1 MSYKVLSLKYR
12 PQNFLEVVGQEHV
25 TQTLINAFIKDR
37 VGQGYIFTGP
47 RGVGKTTTARIL
59 AKGLNCKDSKNGNPC
74 NKCTI
79 CNEITEYRNLDVLE
93 IDGASNRGIEEIRNL
108 RELIKFA
115 PMNSSYKIFIIDEV
129 HMLTNQAFNAL
140 LRTLE
145 EPPSHGKFIMCTT
158 DIHKVP
164 DTIISRC
171 QRFDFNRIS
180 INDIKESINS
190 ILLKEK
196 FESDVESVDAIA
208 TKSEGSMRDAL
219 SILDQVIA
227 FSDSKINFKD
237 VQNIL
242 GLVSSE
248 IYFRLTDSI
257 KDKNAELL
265 LETLTNIRQN
275 GIPIAD
281 LVKGLN
287 VHIRNLMYASL
298 NDGINILDIN
308 KDLKNEYIES
318 SKLWDIRDLLRI
330 TEVIND
336 LEVNINRSNQPYIMF
351 EITALKLLEM
361 DQTVFIEDL
370 LNQSAENVDISE
382 KKNKVTN
389 NNDTKIKVE
398 KNPEVDAKESDL
410 LDANDTMNKTDKNND
425 IDVNINDVKENN
437 VDRLKSKNNI
447 EEDIS
452 SPDIDFIKTEWIK
465 IVTMVTNIRTSIG
478 IVMEHSAPI
487 KIEKNILHVEVYN
500 QPKFSL
506 DLLNKNKQIIEE
518 IASKQ
523 LNKIVVLNF
532 LEVHEENKNS
542 DSNNN
547 ISTVNENKDDNT
559 DAMDSVIELFDGE
572 ILR

>member
-25 TQTLINAFIKDR
+25 TQTLVNAFKKDR

-59 AKGLNCKDSKNGNPC
+59 AKALNCKDSTNGNPC
-74 NKCTI
+74 NTCSI

-145 EPPSHGKFIMCTT
+145 EPPAHGKFIMCTT

-180 INDIKESINS
+180 ISDIKESINS
-190 ILLKEK
+190 ILSKEK
-196 FESDVESVDAIA
+196 LQSDIESIEAIA
-208 TKSEGSMRDAL
+208 AKAEGSMRDAL
-219 SILDQVIA
+219 SVLDQVIA

-237 VQNIL
+237 VEKIL
-242 GLVSSE
+242 GIVSSE
-248 IYFRLTDSI
+248 VYFRFTDSI
-257 KDKNAELL
+257 KDKKSKLL
-265 LETLTNIRQN
+265 LDTVAEIRTS
-275 GIPIAD
+275 GIPID
-281 LVKGLN
+281 DVVKGLN

-298 NDGINILDIN
+298 DEGINILEMTD
-308 KDLKNEYIES
+308 DLKKEYIES

-330 TEVIND
+330 SELIND
-336 LEVNINRSNQPYIMF
+336 LEVNIKKSNQPYIMF
-351 EITALKLLEM
+351 ELTSLKLLEM

-370 LNQSAENVDISE
+370 LNQSVVSDTSQ
-382 KKNKVTN
+382 KKNEIIN
-389 NNDTKIKVE
+389 SKI
-398 KNPEVDAKESDL
+398 D
-410 LDANDTMNKTDKNND
+410 ND
-425 IDVNINDVKENN
+425 IDQDEEVEKKEPDKLKEDHEVNLNSNKENEVIEDSIT
-437 VDRLKSKNNI
+437 VDIEDIKNNWSEI
-447 EEDIS
+447 IS
-452 SPDIDFIKTEWIK
+452 
-465 IVTMVTNIRTSIG
+465 MVTNVRTSIG
-478 IVMEHSAPI
+478 IVMEHSKPI
-487 KIEKNILHVEVYN
+487 EIKKNILSVGIHN

-506 DLLNKNKQIIEE
+506 DLLKNNKEIVEGIINK
-518 IASKQ
+518 KM
-523 LNKIVVLNF
+523 NKKFALKF
-532 LEVHEENKNS
+532 LELNDEIKSVKIDTDSSKDVKNEDNHS
-542 DSNNN
+542 D
-547 ISTVNENKDDNT
+547 T
-559 DAMDSVIELFDGE
+559 MDSVIELFDGE

>member
-25 TQTLINAFIKDR
+25 TQTLVNAFKKDR

-59 AKGLNCKDSKNGNPC
+59 AKALNCKDSTNGNPC
-74 NKCTI
+74 NACSI

-145 EPPSHGKFIMCTT
+145 EPPPHGKFIMCTT

-180 INDIKESINS
+180 ISDIKESINS
-190 ILLKEK
+190 ILSKEK
-196 FESDVESVDAIA
+196 LQSDTESIEAIA
-208 TKSEGSMRDAL
+208 AKAEGSMRDAL
-219 SILDQVIA
+219 SVLDQVIA

-237 VQNIL
+237 VEKIL
-242 GLVSSE
+242 GIVSSE
-248 IYFRLTDSI
+248 VYFRFTDSI
-257 KDKNAELL
+257 KDKNSKLL
-265 LETLTNIRQN
+265 LDTVTEIRTS
-275 GIPIAD
+275 GIPID
-281 LVKGLN
+281 DVVKGLN

-298 NDGINILDIN
+298 DEGINILEMSD
-308 KDLKNEYIES
+308 DLKKEYIES

-330 TEVIND
+330 SEVIND
-336 LEVNINRSNQPYIMF
+336 LEVNVKKSNQPYIMF
-351 EITALKLLEM
+351 ELTSLKLLEM
-361 DQTVFIEDL
+361 DQTVLIEDL
-370 LNQSAENVDISE
+370 LNQSVVSDTSQ
-382 KKNKVTN
+382 KKNEVINSKID
-389 NNDTKIKVE
+389 NDFDQDEKVE
-398 KNPEVDAKESDL
+398 KKESVKLKEDHEVNL
-410 LDANDTMNKTDKNND
+410 NSNKENEVIEDSIAVDVDDIKNNWSE
-425 IDVNINDVKENN
+425 I
-437 VDRLKSKNNI
+437 
-447 EEDIS
+447 IS
-452 SPDIDFIKTEWIK
+452 
-465 IVTMVTNIRTSIG
+465 MVTNVRTSIG
-478 IVMEHSAPI
+478 IVMEHSKPI
-487 KIEKNILHVEVYN
+487 EIKKNILSVGIHN

-506 DLLNKNKQIIEE
+506 DLLKNNKEIVEDII
-518 IASKQ
+518 
-523 LNKIVVLNF
+523 NKIMNKKVVPKF
-532 LEVHEENKNS
+532 SEVNDEIKSIKIDTDSAKHVKNEDINS
-542 DSNNN
+542 D
-547 ISTVNENKDDNT
+547 T
-559 DAMDSVIELFDGE
+559 MDSVIELFDGE

>member
-25 TQTLINAFIKDR
+25 TQTLVNAFKKDR

-79 CNEITEYRNLDVLE
+79 CDEITEYRNLDVLE

-108 RELIKFA
+108 RELIKFT
-115 PMNSSYKIFIIDEV
+115 PMNSLYKIFIIDEV

-145 EPPSHGKFIMCTT
+145 EPPPHGKFIMCTT
-158 DIHKVP
+158 EIHKVP

-180 INDIKESINS
+180 INHIKESINS

-196 FESDVESVDAIA
+196 IESDVESVEAIA
-208 TKSEGSMRDAL
+208 SKSEGSMRDAL

-227 FSDSKINFKD
+227 FSESKINFKD
-237 VQNIL
+237 VENIL

-265 LETLTNIRQN
+265 LETLTEIRKG
-275 GIPIAD
+275 GIPVD
-281 LVKGLN
+281 DVVKGLN

-298 NDGINILDIN
+298 NDGVNILDISD
-308 KDLKNEYIES
+308 DLINEYIES
-318 SKLWDIRDLLRI
+318 SKLWDVRDLLRI

-336 LEVNINRSNQPYIMF
+336 LEVKISRSNQPYIMF

-370 LNQSAENVDISE
+370 LNQSPATTDFGE
-382 KKNKVTN
+382 KKNKVNN
-389 NNDTKIKVE
+389 NNDTPREVDKKIKVDTSKSDVLDNSDE
-398 KNPEVDAKESDL
+398 INKIDKNREVDTNISDDL
-410 LDANDTMNKTDKNND
+410 EDNADS
-425 IDVNINDVKENN
+425 
-437 VDRLKSKNNI
+437 LKSKNN
-447 EEDIS
+447 EEDVSIL
-452 SPDIDFIKTEWIK
+452 DIDFIKSEWLN

-478 IVMEHSAPI
+478 IVMEHSMPI
-487 KIEKNILHVEVYN
+487 KIEKNILKVGVYN

-506 DLLNKNKQIIEE
+506 DLINKNKQVIEE
-518 IASKQ
+518 ITSKQ
-523 LNKIVVLNF
+523 LKNTVVLNF
-532 LEVHEENKNS
+532 SEIHEEIEAPDANNEISKVNKNK
-542 DSNNN
+542 N
-547 ISTVNENKDDNT
+547 DNT

>member
-25 TQTLINAFIKDR
+25 TKTLVNAFKKER

-79 CNEITEYRNLDVLE
+79 CDEITEYRNLDVLE

-108 RELIKFA
+108 RELIKFS
-115 PMNSSYKIFIIDEV
+115 PMNSKYKIFIIDEV

-145 EPPSHGKFIMCTT
+145 EPPPHGKFIMCTT

-180 INDIKESINS
+180 INHIKESINS

-196 FESDVESVDAIA
+196 LESDVESVEAIA

-237 VQNIL
+237 VENIL

-257 KDKNAELL
+257 KDKNTELL
-265 LETLTNIRQN
+265 LETLTEIRKG
-275 GIPIAD
+275 GIPVGD
-281 LVKGLN
+281 VLKGLN

-298 NDGINILDIN
+298 NDGINILDMSD
-308 KDLKNEYIES
+308 DLKHEYIES
-318 SKLWDIRDLLRI
+318 SKLWDVRDLLRI

-361 DQTVFIEDL
+361 DQTIFIEDL
-370 LNQSAENVDISE
+370 LNQSTPATNFGE
-382 KKNKVTN
+382 KKNEVLNDNDSTVKVDSKTEVETSKS
-389 NNDTKIKVE
+389 DTLDTSDIVNKI
-398 KNPEVDAKESDL
+398 
-410 LDANDTMNKTDKNND
+410 DKNIKAD
-425 IDVNINDVKENN
+425 KTTPDEKEDNF
-437 VDRLKSKNNI
+437 DRLKSKKDNEADN
-447 EEDIS
+447 S
-452 SPDIDFIKTEWIK
+452 APDIDFIKDKWLN
-465 IVTMVTNIRTSIG
+465 IVSMVTNIRTSIG
-478 IVMEHSAPI
+478 IVLEHSMPI
-487 KIEKNILHVEVYN
+487 KTERNALQVGVYN

-506 DLLNKNKQIIEE
+506 DLLNKNKQVIEE

-523 LNKIVVLNF
+523 LNKTVVLNF
-532 LEVHEENKNS
+532 SEIHEEIENSDTNNELLTVNKNKN
-542 DSNNN
+542 DNN
-547 ISTVNENKDDNT
+547 

>member
-25 TQTLINAFIKDR
+25 TQTLVNAFKKDR

-59 AKGLNCKDSKNGNPC
+59 AKALNCKDSTNGNPC
-74 NKCTI
+74 NACSI

-180 INDIKESINS
+180 ISNIKESINS
-190 ILLKEK
+190 ILSKEK
-196 FESDVESVDAIA
+196 LQSDTESIEAIA
-208 TKSEGSMRDAL
+208 SKAEGSMRDAL
-219 SILDQVIA
+219 SVLDQVIA

-237 VQNIL
+237 VEKIL
-242 GLVSSE
+242 GIVSSE
-248 IYFRLTDSI
+248 VYFRFTDSI
-257 KDKNAELL
+257 KDKNSKLL
-265 LETLTNIRQN
+265 LDTVTEIRTS
-275 GIPIAD
+275 GIPID
-281 LVKGLN
+281 DVVKGLN

-298 NDGINILDIN
+298 DEGINILEMSD
-308 KDLKNEYIES
+308 DLKKEYIES

-330 TEVIND
+330 SEVIND
-336 LEVNINRSNQPYIMF
+336 LEVNVKKSNQPYIMF
-351 EITALKLLEM
+351 ELTSLKLLEM
-361 DQTVFIEDL
+361 DQTVLIEDL
-370 LNQSAENVDISE
+370 LNQSVVSDTSQ
-382 KKNKVTN
+382 KKNEVINSKID
-389 NNDTKIKVE
+389 NDIDQDEKVE
-398 KNPEVDAKESDL
+398 KKESVKL
-410 LDANDTMNKTDKNND
+410 KENHEVNLNSNKENEVIEDSIAVDVDDIKNNWSE
-425 IDVNINDVKENN
+425 I
-437 VDRLKSKNNI
+437 
-447 EEDIS
+447 IS
-452 SPDIDFIKTEWIK
+452 
-465 IVTMVTNIRTSIG
+465 MVTNVRTSIG
-478 IVMEHSAPI
+478 IVMEHSKPI
-487 KIEKNILHVEVYN
+487 EIKKNILSVGIHN

-506 DLLNKNKQIIEE
+506 DLLKNNKEIVEDII
-518 IASKQ
+518 
-523 LNKIVVLNF
+523 NKIMNKKVVLKF
-532 LEVHEENKNS
+532 SEVNDAIKSIKIDTDSAKHVKNEDNNS
-542 DSNNN
+542 D
-547 ISTVNENKDDNT
+547 T
-559 DAMDSVIELFDGE
+559 MDSVIELFDGE

>member
-25 TQTLINAFIKDR
+25 TQTLVNAFKKDR

-79 CNEITEYRNLDVLE
+79 CDEITEYRNLDVLE

-108 RELIKFA
+108 RELIKFT
-115 PMNSSYKIFIIDEV
+115 PMNSLYKIFIIDEV

-145 EPPSHGKFIMCTT
+145 EPPPHGKFIMCTT

-180 INDIKESINS
+180 INHIKESINS

-196 FESDVESVDAIA
+196 IESDVESVEAIA
-208 TKSEGSMRDAL
+208 AKSEGSMRDAL

-227 FSDSKINFKD
+227 FSESKINFKD
-237 VQNIL
+237 VENIL

-265 LETLTNIRQN
+265 LETLTEIRKG
-275 GIPIAD
+275 GIPVD
-281 LVKGLN
+281 DVVKGLN

-298 NDGINILDIN
+298 NDGVNILDISD
-308 KDLKNEYIES
+308 DLKNEYIES
-318 SKLWDIRDLLRI
+318 SKLWDVRDLLRI

-336 LEVNINRSNQPYIMF
+336 LEVKISRSNQPYIMF

-370 LNQSAENVDISE
+370 LNQSPATTDFGE
-382 KKNKVTN
+382 KKNKVNN
-389 NNDTKIKVE
+389 NNDTPREVDKKIKVDTSKSDVLDNSDE
-398 KNPEVDAKESDL
+398 INKIDKNREVDTNISDEL
-410 LDANDTMNKTDKNND
+410 EDNADS
-425 IDVNINDVKENN
+425 
-437 VDRLKSKNNI
+437 LKSKNN
-447 EEDIS
+447 EEDVTIL
-452 SPDIDFIKTEWIK
+452 DIDFIKSEWLN

-478 IVMEHSAPI
+478 IVMEHSMPI
-487 KIEKNILHVEVYN
+487 KIEKNILKVGVYN

-506 DLLNKNKQIIEE
+506 DLINKNKQVIEE
-518 IASKQ
+518 ITSKQ
-523 LNKIVVLNF
+523 LKNTVVLNF
-532 LEVHEENKNS
+532 SEIHEEIEAPDANNEVLKVNKNK
-542 DSNNN
+542 N
-547 ISTVNENKDDNT
+547 DNT

>member
-25 TQTLINAFIKDR
+25 TQTLINAFKKDR

-59 AKGLNCKDSKNGNPC
+59 AKALNCKDSTNGNPC
-74 NKCTI
+74 NTCSI

-180 INDIKESINS
+180 ISNIKESINS
-190 ILLKEK
+190 ILSKEK
-196 FESDVESVDAIA
+196 LQSDTESIEAIA
-208 TKSEGSMRDAL
+208 AKAEGSMRDAL
-219 SILDQVIA
+219 SVLDQVIA

-237 VQNIL
+237 VEKIL
-242 GLVSSE
+242 GIVSSE
-248 IYFRLTDSI
+248 VYFRFTDSI
-257 KDKNAELL
+257 KDKNSKLL
-265 LETLTNIRQN
+265 LDTVTEIRTS
-275 GIPIAD
+275 GIPID
-281 LVKGLN
+281 DVVKGLN

-298 NDGINILDIN
+298 DEGINILEMSD
-308 KDLKNEYIES
+308 DLKKEYIES

-330 TEVIND
+330 SEVIND
-336 LEVNINRSNQPYIMF
+336 LEVNVKKSNQPYIMF
-351 EITALKLLEM
+351 EITSLKLLEM
-361 DQTVFIEDL
+361 DQTVLIEDL
-370 LNQSAENVDISE
+370 LNQSVISDTSQ
-382 KKNKVTN
+382 KKNEVIN
-389 NNDTKIKVE
+389 SKI
-398 KNPEVDAKESDL
+398 D
-410 LDANDTMNKTDKNND
+410 ND
-425 IDVNINDVKENN
+425 IDQDEKVQKKESVKLKEDHEVNLNSNKENEVIEDSIA
-437 VDRLKSKNNI
+437 VDIDDIKNNWSEI
-447 EEDIS
+447 IS
-452 SPDIDFIKTEWIK
+452 
-465 IVTMVTNIRTSIG
+465 MVTNVRTSIG
-478 IVMEHSAPI
+478 IVMENSKPI
-487 KIEKNILHVEVYN
+487 EIKKNILSVGIHN

-506 DLLNKNKQIIEE
+506 DLLKNNKEIVEDII
-518 IASKQ
+518 
-523 LNKIVVLNF
+523 NKIMNKKVVLKF
-532 LEVHEENKNS
+532 SEVNDEIKSIKIDTDSAKHVTNEDNNS
-542 DSNNN
+542 D
-547 ISTVNENKDDNT
+547 T
-559 DAMDSVIELFDGE
+559 MDSVIELFDGE

>member
-25 TQTLINAFIKDR
+25 TQTLVNAFKKDR

-79 CNEITEYRNLDVLE
+79 CDEITEYRNLDVLE

-108 RELIKFA
+108 RELIKFV

-145 EPPSHGKFIMCTT
+145 EPPPHGKFIMCTT

-180 INDIKESINS
+180 INHIKESINS

-196 FESDVESVDAIA
+196 LESDVESVEAIA

-237 VQNIL
+237 VENIL

-257 KDKNAELL
+257 KDKNSELL
-265 LETLTNIRQN
+265 LETLTEIRKG
-275 GIPIAD
+275 GIPVD
-281 LVKGLN
+281 DVVKGLN

-298 NDGINILDIN
+298 NDGANILDISD
-308 KDLKNEYIES
+308 DLKNEYIES
-318 SKLWDIRDLLRI
+318 SKLWDVRDLLRI

-370 LNQSAENVDISE
+370 LNQSPVTTDFGE
-382 KKNKVTN
+382 KKNEVIN
-389 NNDTKIKVE
+389 DNDTVGKVDKKLEVNTSKSDELDNSDEINKI
-398 KNPEVDAKESDL
+398 
-410 LDANDTMNKTDKNND
+410 DKNSAVD
-425 IDVNINDVKENN
+425 MNISDGLEDNA
-437 VDRLKSKNNI
+437 DRLKSKDN
-447 EEDIS
+447 EGDVS
-452 SPDIDFIKTEWIK
+452 VLDIDFIKNEWLD

-478 IVMEHSAPI
+478 IVMEHSMPI
-487 KIEKNILHVEVYN
+487 KIEKNILEVGVYN

-506 DLLNKNKQIIEE
+506 DLINKNKQVIED
-518 IASKQ
+518 ITSKQ
-523 LNKIVVLNF
+523 LNNTVVLNF
-532 LEVHEENKNS
+532 SEIHEDIEAPDVNNDISKVNKNK
-542 DSNNN
+542 N
-547 ISTVNENKDDNT
+547 DNT

>member
-25 TQTLINAFIKDR
+25 TQTLVNAFKKDR

-59 AKGLNCKDSKNGNPC
+59 AKALNCKDSTNGNPC
-74 NKCTI
+74 NTCSI

-180 INDIKESINS
+180 ISDIKESINS
-190 ILLKEK
+190 ILSKEK
-196 FESDVESVDAIA
+196 LQSDTESIEAIA
-208 TKSEGSMRDAL
+208 AKAEGSMRDAL
-219 SILDQVIA
+219 SVLDQVIA

-237 VQNIL
+237 VEKIL
-242 GLVSSE
+242 GIVSSE
-248 IYFRLTDSI
+248 VYFRFTDSI
-257 KDKNAELL
+257 KDKNSKLL
-265 LETLTNIRQN
+265 LDTVTEIRTS
-275 GIPIAD
+275 GIPID
-281 LVKGLN
+281 DVVKGLN

-298 NDGINILDIN
+298 DEGVNILEMSD
-308 KDLKNEYIES
+308 DLKKEYIES

-330 TEVIND
+330 SEVIND
-336 LEVNINRSNQPYIMF
+336 LEVNVKKSNQPYIMF
-351 EITALKLLEM
+351 ELTSLKLLEM
-361 DQTVFIEDL
+361 DQTVLIEDL
-370 LNQSAENVDISE
+370 LNQSVVSDTSQ
-382 KKNKVTN
+382 KKNEVIN
-389 NNDTKIKVE
+389 SKI
-398 KNPEVDAKESDL
+398 D
-410 LDANDTMNKTDKNND
+410 ND
-425 IDVNINDVKENN
+425 IDQDEEVEKKESVKLKEDHEVNLNSNKENEVIEDSIA
-437 VDRLKSKNNI
+437 VDIDDIKNNWSEI
-447 EEDIS
+447 IS
-452 SPDIDFIKTEWIK
+452 
-465 IVTMVTNIRTSIG
+465 MVTNVRTSIG
-478 IVMEHSAPI
+478 IVMENSKPI
-487 KIEKNILHVEVYN
+487 EIKKNILSVGIHN

-506 DLLNKNKQIIEE
+506 DLLKNNKEIVEDII
-518 IASKQ
+518 
-523 LNKIVVLNF
+523 NKIMNKKVVLKF
-532 LEVHEENKNS
+532 SEVNDENKSIKIDTDSAKHVKNEDNNS
-542 DSNNN
+542 D
-547 ISTVNENKDDNT
+547 T
-559 DAMDSVIELFDGE
+559 MDSVIELFDGE

>member
-25 TQTLINAFIKDR
+25 TQTLVNAFKKDR

-79 CNEITEYRNLDVLE
+79 CDEITEYRNLDVLE

-108 RELIKFA
+108 RELIKFT
-115 PMNSSYKIFIIDEV
+115 PMNSLYKIFIIDEV

-145 EPPSHGKFIMCTT
+145 EPPPHGKFIMCTT

-180 INDIKESINS
+180 INHIKESINS

-196 FESDVESVDAIA
+196 IESDVESVEAIA
-208 TKSEGSMRDAL
+208 AKSEGSMRDAL

-227 FSDSKINFKD
+227 FSESKINFKD
-237 VQNIL
+237 VENIL

-265 LETLTNIRQN
+265 LETLTEIRKG
-275 GIPIAD
+275 GIPVD
-281 LVKGLN
+281 DVVKGLN

-298 NDGINILDIN
+298 NDGVNILDISD
-308 KDLKNEYIES
+308 DLKNEYIES
-318 SKLWDIRDLLRI
+318 SKLWDVRDLLRI

-336 LEVNINRSNQPYIMF
+336 LEVKISRSNQPYIMF

-370 LNQSAENVDISE
+370 LNQSPATTDFGE
-382 KKNKVTN
+382 KKNKLNN
-389 NNDTKIKVE
+389 NNDTPREVDKKIKVDTSKSDVLDNSDE
-398 KNPEVDAKESDL
+398 INKIDKNREVDTNISDDL
-410 LDANDTMNKTDKNND
+410 EDNADS
-425 IDVNINDVKENN
+425 
-437 VDRLKSKNNI
+437 LKSKNN
-447 EEDIS
+447 EEDVSIL
-452 SPDIDFIKTEWIK
+452 DIDFIKSEWLN

-478 IVMEHSAPI
+478 IVMEHSMPI
-487 KIEKNILHVEVYN
+487 KIEKNILKVGVYN

-506 DLLNKNKQIIEE
+506 DLINKNKQVIEE
-518 IASKQ
+518 ITSKQ
-523 LNKIVVLNF
+523 LKNTVVLNF
-532 LEVHEENKNS
+532 SEIHEEIEAPDANNVISKVNKNK
-542 DSNNN
+542 N
-547 ISTVNENKDDNT
+547 DNT

>member
-25 TQTLINAFIKDR
+25 TQTLVNAFKKDR

-59 AKGLNCKDSKNGNPC
+59 AKALNCKDSTNGNPC
-74 NKCTI
+74 NTCSI

-108 RELIKFA
+108 RELINFA

-180 INDIKESINS
+180 ISDIKESINS
-190 ILLKEK
+190 ILSKEK
-196 FESDVESVDAIA
+196 LQSDTESIEAIA
-208 TKSEGSMRDAL
+208 AKAEGSMRDAL
-219 SILDQVIA
+219 SVLDQVIA

-237 VQNIL
+237 VEKIL
-242 GLVSSE
+242 GIVSSE
-248 IYFRLTDSI
+248 VYFRFTDSI
-257 KDKNAELL
+257 KDKNSKLL
-265 LETLTNIRQN
+265 LDTVTEIRTS
-275 GIPIAD
+275 GIPID
-281 LVKGLN
+281 DVVKGLN

-298 NDGINILDIN
+298 DEGINILEMSD
-308 KDLKNEYIES
+308 DLKKEYIES

-330 TEVIND
+330 SEVIND
-336 LEVNINRSNQPYIMF
+336 LEVNVKKSNQPYIMF
-351 EITALKLLEM
+351 ELTSLKLLEM
-361 DQTVFIEDL
+361 DQTVLIEDL
-370 LNQSAENVDISE
+370 LNQSVISDTSQ
-382 KKNKVTN
+382 KKNEVINSKID
-389 NNDTKIKVE
+389 NDIDQDEKVE
-398 KNPEVDAKESDL
+398 KKESVKL
-410 LDANDTMNKTDKNND
+410 KENHEVNLNSNKENEVIEDSIAVDIDDIKNNWSE
-425 IDVNINDVKENN
+425 I
-437 VDRLKSKNNI
+437 
-447 EEDIS
+447 IS
-452 SPDIDFIKTEWIK
+452 
-465 IVTMVTNIRTSIG
+465 MVTNVRTSIG
-478 IVMEHSAPI
+478 IVMENSKPI
-487 KIEKNILHVEVYN
+487 EIKKNILSVGIHN

-506 DLLNKNKQIIEE
+506 DLLKNNKEIVEDII
-518 IASKQ
+518 
-523 LNKIVVLNF
+523 NKIMNKKVVLKF
-532 LEVHEENKNS
+532 SEVNDEIKSIKIDTDSAKHVKNEDNNS
-542 DSNNN
+542 D
-547 ISTVNENKDDNT
+547 T
-559 DAMDSVIELFDGE
+559 MDSVIELFDGE

>member
-25 TQTLINAFIKDR
+25 TQTLVNAFKKDR

-79 CNEITEYRNLDVLE
+79 CDEITEYRNLDVLE

-108 RELIKFA
+108 RELIKFT
-115 PMNSSYKIFIIDEV
+115 PMNSLYKIFIIDEV
-129 HMLTNQAFNAL
+129 HMLTNPAFNAL

-145 EPPSHGKFIMCTT
+145 EPPPHGKFIMCTT
-158 DIHKVP
+158 EIHKVP

-180 INDIKESINS
+180 INHIKESINS

-196 FESDVESVDAIA
+196 IESDVESVEAIA
-208 TKSEGSMRDAL
+208 SKSEGSMRDAL

-227 FSDSKINFKD
+227 FSESKINFKD
-237 VQNIL
+237 VENIL

-265 LETLTNIRQN
+265 LETLTEIRKG
-275 GIPIAD
+275 GIPVD
-281 LVKGLN
+281 DVVKGLN

-298 NDGINILDIN
+298 NDGVNILDISD
-308 KDLKNEYIES
+308 DLKNEYIES
-318 SKLWDIRDLLRI
+318 SKLWDVRDLLRI

-336 LEVNINRSNQPYIMF
+336 LEVKISRSNQPYIMF

-361 DQTVFIEDL
+361 DQTIFIEDL
-370 LNQSAENVDISE
+370 LNQSPVTTEFGE
-382 KKNKVTN
+382 KKNEVNN
-389 NNDTKIKVE
+389 NNDTPGKVDKKIK
-398 KNPEVDAKESDL
+398 
-410 LDANDTMNKTDKNND
+410 LDMSKTDVLNNSDEIDKIDKNREED
-425 IDVNINDVKENN
+425 TNISDDLDDNA
-437 VDRLKSKNNI
+437 DRLKSKDN
-447 EEDIS
+447 EEDVSIL
-452 SPDIDFIKTEWIK
+452 DIDFIKSEWLN

-478 IVMEHSAPI
+478 IVMEHSMPI
-487 KIEKNILHVEVYN
+487 KIEKNILKVGVYN

-506 DLLNKNKQIIEE
+506 DLINKNKQVIEE
-518 IASKQ
+518 ITSKQ
-523 LNKIVVLNF
+523 LKNTVVLNF
-532 LEVHEENKNS
+532 SEIHEEIEAPDANNEISKVNKNK
-542 DSNNN
+542 N
-547 ISTVNENKDDNT
+547 DNT

>member
-25 TQTLINAFIKDR
+25 TQTLVNAFKKDR

-59 AKGLNCKDSKNGNPC
+59 AKALNCKDSTNGNPC
-74 NKCTI
+74 NTCSI

-180 INDIKESINS
+180 ISDIKESINS
-190 ILLKEK
+190 ILSKEK
-196 FESDVESVDAIA
+196 LQSDTESIEAIA
-208 TKSEGSMRDAL
+208 AKAEGSMRDAL
-219 SILDQVIA
+219 SVLDQVIA

-237 VQNIL
+237 VEKIL
-242 GLVSSE
+242 GIVSSE
-248 IYFRLTDSI
+248 VYFRFTDSI
-257 KDKNAELL
+257 KDKNSKLL
-265 LETLTNIRQN
+265 LDTVTEIRTS
-275 GIPIAD
+275 GIPID
-281 LVKGLN
+281 DVVKGLN

-298 NDGINILDIN
+298 DEGVNILEMSD
-308 KDLKNEYIES
+308 DLKKEYIES

-330 TEVIND
+330 SEVIND
-336 LEVNINRSNQPYIMF
+336 LEVNVKKSNQPYIMF
-351 EITALKLLEM
+351 ELTSLKLLEM
-361 DQTVFIEDL
+361 DQTVLIEDL
-370 LNQSAENVDISE
+370 LNQSVISDTSQ
-382 KKNKVTN
+382 KKNEVINSKID
-389 NNDTKIKVE
+389 NDIDQDEKVE
-398 KNPEVDAKESDL
+398 KKESVKL
-410 LDANDTMNKTDKNND
+410 KEEHEVNLNSNKENEVIEDSIAVDIDDIKNNWSE
-425 IDVNINDVKENN
+425 I
-437 VDRLKSKNNI
+437 
-447 EEDIS
+447 IS
-452 SPDIDFIKTEWIK
+452 
-465 IVTMVTNIRTSIG
+465 MVTNVRTSIG
-478 IVMEHSAPI
+478 IVMENSKPI
-487 KIEKNILHVEVYN
+487 EIKKNILSVGIHN

-506 DLLNKNKQIIEE
+506 DLLKNNKEIVEDII
-518 IASKQ
+518 
-523 LNKIVVLNF
+523 NKIMNKKVVLKF
-532 LEVHEENKNS
+532 SEVNDEIKSIKIDTDSAKHVKNEDNNS
-542 DSNNN
+542 D
-547 ISTVNENKDDNT
+547 T
-559 DAMDSVIELFDGE
+559 MDSVIELFDGE

>member
-25 TQTLINAFIKDR
+25 TQTLVNAFKKDR

-59 AKGLNCKDSKNGNPC
+59 AKALNCKDSTNGNPC
-74 NKCTI
+74 NTCSI

-180 INDIKESINS
+180 ISDIKESINS
-190 ILLKEK
+190 ILSKEK
-196 FESDVESVDAIA
+196 LQSDTESIEAIA
-208 TKSEGSMRDAL
+208 AKAEGSMRDAL
-219 SILDQVIA
+219 SVLDQVIA

-237 VQNIL
+237 VEKIL
-242 GLVSSE
+242 GIVSSE
-248 IYFRLTDSI
+248 VYFRFTDSI
-257 KDKNAELL
+257 KDKNSKLL
-265 LETLTNIRQN
+265 LDTVTEIRTS
-275 GIPIAD
+275 GIPID
-281 LVKGLN
+281 DVVKGLN

-298 NDGINILDIN
+298 DEGINILEMSD
-308 KDLKNEYIES
+308 DLKKEYIES

-330 TEVIND
+330 SEVINN
-336 LEVNINRSNQPYIMF
+336 LEVNVKKSNQPYIMF
-351 EITALKLLEM
+351 ELTSLKLLEM
-361 DQTVFIEDL
+361 DQTVLIEDL
-370 LNQSAENVDISE
+370 LNQSVISDTSQ
-382 KKNKVTN
+382 KKNEVINSKID
-389 NNDTKIKVE
+389 NDIDQDEKVE
-398 KNPEVDAKESDL
+398 KKESVKL
-410 LDANDTMNKTDKNND
+410 KENHEVNLNSNKENEVIEDSIAVDIDDIKNNWSE
-425 IDVNINDVKENN
+425 I
-437 VDRLKSKNNI
+437 
-447 EEDIS
+447 IS
-452 SPDIDFIKTEWIK
+452 
-465 IVTMVTNIRTSIG
+465 MVTNVRTSIG
-478 IVMEHSAPI
+478 IVMEHSKPI
-487 KIEKNILHVEVYN
+487 EIKKNILSVGIHN

-506 DLLNKNKQIIEE
+506 DLLKNNKEIVEDII
-518 IASKQ
+518 
-523 LNKIVVLNF
+523 NKIMNKKVVLKF
-532 LEVHEENKNS
+532 SEVNDEIKSIKIDTDSAKHVKNEDINS
-542 DSNNN
+542 D
-547 ISTVNENKDDNT
+547 T
-559 DAMDSVIELFDGE
+559 MDSVIELFDGE

>member
-25 TQTLINAFIKDR
+25 TQTLVNAFKKDR
-37 VGQGYIFTGP
+37 VGQGYIFPGP

-59 AKGLNCKDSKNGNPC
+59 AKALNCIDSTYGNPC
-74 NKCTI
+74 NTCSI

-180 INDIKESINS
+180 ISDIKESINS
-190 ILLKEK
+190 ILSKEK
-196 FESDVESVDAIA
+196 LQSDTESIEAIA
-208 TKSEGSMRDAL
+208 AKAEGSMRDAL
-219 SILDQVIA
+219 SVLDQVIA

-237 VQNIL
+237 VEKIL
-242 GLVSSE
+242 GIVSSE
-248 IYFRLTDSI
+248 VYFRFTDSI
-257 KDKNAELL
+257 KDKNSKLL
-265 LETLTNIRQN
+265 LDTVTEIRTS
-275 GIPIAD
+275 GIPID
-281 LVKGLN
+281 DVVKGLN

-298 NDGINILDIN
+298 DEGINILEMSD
-308 KDLKNEYIES
+308 DLKKEYIES

-330 TEVIND
+330 SEVIND
-336 LEVNINRSNQPYIMF
+336 LEVNVKKSNQPYIMF
-351 EITALKLLEM
+351 ELTSLKLLEM
-361 DQTVFIEDL
+361 DQTVLIEDL
-370 LNQSAENVDISE
+370 LNQSVISDTSQ
-382 KKNKVTN
+382 KKN
-389 NNDTKIKVE
+389 
-398 KNPEVDAKESDL
+398 EVINSIID
-410 LDANDTMNKTDKNND
+410 ND
-425 IDVNINDVKENN
+425 IDQDEEVEKKESVKLKENHEVN
-437 VDRLKSKNNI
+437 LNSNKENEVIEDSIAVDVDDIKNNWSEI
-447 EEDIS
+447 IS
-452 SPDIDFIKTEWIK
+452 
-465 IVTMVTNIRTSIG
+465 MVTNVRTSIG
-478 IVMEHSAPI
+478 IVMENSKPI
-487 KIEKNILHVEVYN
+487 EIKKNILSVGIHN

-506 DLLNKNKQIIEE
+506 DLLKNNKEIVEDII
-518 IASKQ
+518 
-523 LNKIVVLNF
+523 NKIMNKKVVLKF
-532 LEVHEENKNS
+532 SEVNDEIKSIKIDTDSAKHVKNEDNNS
-542 DSNNN
+542 D
-547 ISTVNENKDDNT
+547 T
-559 DAMDSVIELFDGE
+559 MDSVIELFDGE

>member
-25 TQTLINAFIKDR
+25 TQTLVNAFKKDR

-59 AKGLNCKDSKNGNPC
+59 AKALNCKDSTNGNPC
-74 NKCTI
+74 NTCSI

-180 INDIKESINS
+180 ISDIKKSINS
-190 ILLKEK
+190 ILSKEK
-196 FESDVESVDAIA
+196 LQSDTESIEAIA
-208 TKSEGSMRDAL
+208 SKAEGSMRDAL
-219 SILDQVIA
+219 SVLDQVIA

-237 VQNIL
+237 VEKIL
-242 GLVSSE
+242 GIVSSE
-248 IYFRLTDSI
+248 VYFRFTDSI
-257 KDKNAELL
+257 KDKNSKLL
-265 LETLTNIRQN
+265 LDTVTEIRTS
-275 GIPIAD
+275 GIPID
-281 LVKGLN
+281 DVVKGLN

-298 NDGINILDIN
+298 DEGINILEMSD
-308 KDLKNEYIES
+308 DLKKEYIES

-330 TEVIND
+330 SEVIND
-336 LEVNINRSNQPYIMF
+336 LEVNVKKSNQPYIMF
-351 EITALKLLEM
+351 ELTSLKLLEM
-361 DQTVFIEDL
+361 DQTVLIEDL
-370 LNQSAENVDISE
+370 LNQSVISDTSQ
-382 KKNKVTN
+382 KKNEVINSKID
-389 NNDTKIKVE
+389 NDIDQDEKVE
-398 KNPEVDAKESDL
+398 KKESVKLKDDHEVNL
-410 LDANDTMNKTDKNND
+410 NSNKENEVIEDSIAVGIDDIKNNWSE
-425 IDVNINDVKENN
+425 I
-437 VDRLKSKNNI
+437 
-447 EEDIS
+447 IS
-452 SPDIDFIKTEWIK
+452 
-465 IVTMVTNIRTSIG
+465 MVTNVRTSIG
-478 IVMEHSAPI
+478 IVMEHSKPI
-487 KIEKNILHVEVYN
+487 EIKKNILSVGIHN

-506 DLLNKNKQIIEE
+506 DLLKNNKEIVEDII
-518 IASKQ
+518 
-523 LNKIVVLNF
+523 NKIMNKKVVLKF
-532 LEVHEENKNS
+532 SEVNDENKSIKIDTDSAKHVKNEDTNS
-542 DSNNN
+542 D
-547 ISTVNENKDDNT
+547 T
-559 DAMDSVIELFDGE
+559 MDSVIELFDGE